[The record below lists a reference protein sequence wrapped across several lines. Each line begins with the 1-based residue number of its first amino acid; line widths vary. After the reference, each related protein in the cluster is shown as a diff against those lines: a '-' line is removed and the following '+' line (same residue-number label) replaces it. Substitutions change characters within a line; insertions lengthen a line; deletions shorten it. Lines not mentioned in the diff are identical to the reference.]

1 VVERA
6 GPFTTVQDLGRPGL
20 AHLGVSRSGA
30 ADTAALRL
38 ANRLVG
44 NPETAAGLETTM
56 LGAGVRLTAGRWVA
70 VTGADCEVRI
80 DGRAAGTNAPTY
92 VPPGSR
98 LEIGPALRGLRAYLA
113 VGGGIS
119 VGKVLGSRSTDTLS
133 GIGPERPTDGA
144 ELPLGEPTGTPAPI
158 DVSPRPALPDVP
170 HIRLLQGPRHDHVTP
185 RAIRTLTRERYT
197 VSNDGDRIGV
207 RLDGPALEREQEAAL
222 PSEGVVLGAVQVPVG
237 GRPLVFLADHPT
249 TGGYPVIAVVHPDDL
264 WQLAQ
269 ARPGTR
275 LRFRWHPVRRR

>member
-1 VVERA
+1 
-6 GPFTTVQDLGRPGL
+6 
-20 AHLGVSRSGA
+20 
-30 ADTAALRL
+30 
-38 ANRLVG
+38 
-44 NPETAAGLETTM
+44 
-56 LGAGVRLTAGRWVA
+56 VA

-80 DGRAAGTNAPTY
+80 DGRTAATGAPGY
-92 VPPGSR
+92 VPPGSH

-119 VGKVLGSRSTDTLS
+119 VDEVLGSRSTDTLS
-133 GIGPERPTDGA
+133 GIGPERPVDGA
-144 ELPLGEPTGTPAPI
+144 TLPLGEPTGGPAPV
-158 DVSPRPALPDVP
+158 DVAPCPGLPDVA
-170 HIRLLQGPRHDHVTP
+170 HVRLLRGPRHDHVTAP
-185 RAIRTLTRERYT
+185 ALRTLTREQYT
-197 VSNDGDRIGV
+197 VSQDGDRIGV

-222 PSEGVVLGAVQVPVG
+222 PSEGVVLGAVQVPAG

-275 LRFRWHPVRRR
+275 LRFRWHHVRRR